1 MNSIVIARYKED
13 ISWVLEIPPN
23 FEIFLYNK
31 GDQIS
36 DPRLLKRI
44 NHLIA
49 RPNVGRESETY
60 LFHMINNLAAGNG
73 FTVFAQGDPFEHSP
87 DFLRLLNAWQHWD
100 DLQPLTWQWR
110 ADHNIP
116 PAIILD
122 EYERHLHGR
131 LRVRAERFSL
141 MTWNP
146 TGFFD
151 KGAYGTCREYL
162 RIHGNLL
169 EGTNIAAHF
178 LKLANLNELAAEAQA
193 HEFGVF
199 CYGAIF
205 AARNEVIKK
214 LPLENKKRLHEASM
228 GSVTYGYIL
237 ERMWLHIFGTKF
249 DLPVFPLVTAA
260 KTEASIDVVAPSE
273 PVMHIHRPTALQVQI
288 QPNPAAESANR
299 GIAIAAGAEI
309 KDALLERIKDRDF
322 YMISMAWRH
331 HGGDPSLLG
340 PYDVWA
346 KSPMMWAESKPD
358 FWLIYI
364 SMLLEN
370 KNLSA
375 ASEILSK
382 YQFYHGDRQIENYLP
397 IVHFALENGIVND
410 RIKKAAYVCEC
421 LNRNSTESIFEKLV
435 QGKSVAIVGNG
446 PSEINRGRGAEI
458 DSHDIVIRF
467 NNYATAGFE
476 RDYGSKTDIWV
487 RGSGGDDIIDRVN
500 VDEYKLIM
508 WEADYA
514 HFPIHFND
522 LDILYRYLSLNK
534 GKCSNF
540 DFETHYTLRDASGI
554 SFPSTGLVTVW
565 KVYDLL
571 GKAVNRMSLYGFS
584 FQEETSSNS
593 YQHYFKN
600 RDIEDARRRSE
611 VHFPAHEREFM
622 RSLNRTFTMENT
634 TRQFSYS

>member
-13 ISWVLEIPPN
+13 ISWVLEIPPD
-23 FEIFLYNK
+23 FEVFLYNK
-31 GDQIS
+31 GDPIS
-36 DPRLLKRI
+36 DPRLLARI
-44 NHLIA
+44 NHLIV

-60 LFHMINNLAAGNG
+60 LFHMINNLADGNG

-87 DFLRLLNAWQHWD
+87 DFLRLLAAWQHWD
-100 DLQPLTWQWR
+100 DLQALTWQWR
-110 ADHNIP
+110 ADHNVP
-116 PAIILD
+116 PAIILN
-122 EYERHLHGR
+122 EYERHLRGR

-162 RIHGNLL
+162 RIHGNLP

-178 LKLANLNELAAEAQA
+178 LRLANLNELADEAQA

-205 AARNEVIKK
+205 AARNDIVRK

-237 ERMWLHIFGTKF
+237 ERMWLHFFGTKF
-249 DLPVFPLVTAA
+249 DLPVFPQVSAA
-260 KTEASIDVVAPSE
+260 RTEASVESISPSASIT
-273 PVMHIHRPTALQVQI
+273 HLHRAAASQVQTPQTI
-288 QPNPAAESANR
+288 IVEPANR
-299 GIAIAAGAEI
+299 GITAAAGAEI

-322 YMISMAWRH
+322 YMMSMAWRH
-331 HGGDPSLLG
+331 HGGDPALLS
-340 PYDVWA
+340 PYNVWA

-370 KNLSA
+370 NDPIA
-375 ASEILSK
+375 AGEILSK
-382 YQFYHGDRQIENYLP
+382 YQFYHGDQHIENYLP
-397 IVHFALENGIVND
+397 IVHFALENGVVND
-410 RIKKAAYVCEC
+410 RLKKAAYVYEC
-421 LNRNSTESIFEKLV
+421 LNRNSKEDIFEKLV

-446 PSEINRGRGAEI
+446 PSEANRGRGAEI

-500 VDEYKLIM
+500 ADDYKLIM
-508 WEADYA
+508 WEADYM
-514 HFPIHFND
+514 HFPIHFNN
-522 LDILYRYLSLNK
+522 LDILYRYLSLNNK
-534 GKCSNF
+534 KCSNF
-540 DFETHYTLRDASGI
+540 DFETHYSLREASGI

-565 KVYDLL
+565 KIYDLL
-571 GKAVNRMSLYGFS
+571 GKATNHVSLYGFS
-584 FQEETSSNS
+584 FQEENANNS
-593 YQHYFKN
+593 YQHYFKR
-600 RDIEDARRRSE
+600 RDPDDARRRSE

-622 RSLNRTFTMENT
+622 RNLNRTFSTQNT
-634 TRQFSYS
+634 ARQFSYS